1 MTDTGLMSS
10 NITDALDLG
19 DHLYDDVRSIVE
31 GKLRDRVDN
40 LLGKKLKDGSIITEE
55 RITSTIS
62 YAMGNLLEAP
72 LDLVA
77 ETANYY
83 RQKYSLAI

>member
-1 MTDTGLMSS
+1 MADTALMSS
-10 NITDALDLG
+10 NIVATLDLG

-31 GKLRDRVDN
+31 GKLRDRVDK
-40 LLGKKLKDGSIITEE
+40 LLGKKVKDGSIITEE
-55 RITSTIS
+55 RISNTIS

-72 LDLVA
+72 VALVL

-83 RQKYSLAI
+83 RKKYSLAI

>member
-1 MTDTGLMSS
+1 MADTALMSS
-10 NITDALDLG
+10 NIVATLDLG

-31 GKLRDRVDN
+31 GKRDRVDK

-55 RITSTIS
+55 RISNTIS
-62 YAMGNLLEAP
+62 YAMGNMLEAP
-72 LDLVA
+72 LDLVT

-83 RQKYSLAI
+83 RKKYGLAI